1 MQTLQILIFRH
12 MGKKALRTKNKV
24 KESLIDDSIGHAK
37 ASAIGLFLQML
48 RTEPSKKHHS
58 EHTQENM
65 ISQSKTSNH

>member
-12 MGKKALRTKNKV
+12 MGKKHLELKIV
-24 KESLIDDSIGHAK
+24 EQSLIGDAIGHAN

-48 RTEPSKKHHS
+48 RAEPSKKHHS
-58 EHTQENM
+58 EHTEENM